1 MSRITVQTI
10 SQIFDTARIEEV
22 IGDFVQ
28 LKRSG
33 SNLKGLSPFTNEKT
47 ASFYVS
53 PAKQIFKCFSSNKG
67 GTVVS
72 FLMEYENLSY
82 PEALRYLAKR
92 YGIQVEEEEQ
102 SEEEQKETS
111 LRESLFIVQEFA
123 KDFYVNYL
131 WHTEKGRAIG
141 LSYLSERGFSSETI
155 QKFNLGFSPEGRTDF
170 SEAALKKGY
179 DRSVLIQAGLVRET
193 ETYSSDLFR
202 DRIMFPIHSLS
213 GRVVGFGG
221 RILKNNPKAPKYVN
235 SPETEIY
242 HKGKL
247 LYGLFQARKSVVKA
261 DHCLVVEGYTDV
273 ISMVQSGIEN
283 VVSTSGTAL
292 TSDQIRLIKRLTE
305 NIVFLFDG
313 DAAGIRASLR
323 GIDLVLK
330 EGMQVKIVLLPDNHD
345 PDSFAKAYG
354 QEGIR
359 KYIGENEK
367 DFIRFRCD
375 LILEDAKDDPI
386 AKTKLI
392 GELLDSIAL
401 IPNAISRSLYVQMAA
416 RETKMD
422 EALLL
427 RELNAAIDRH
437 ARNEQKEFQRQRERE
452 KHLAANQEPDS
463 ASTSTGL
470 AALPASTPE
479 TALIELEE
487 PPGYRIEKAIVE
499 LLLNHGYKKITA
511 SDKVIEEDV
520 SSEAQELTV
529 TQFIL
534 QELAYNEVSFK
545 DPICAGILNRIHE
558 AWLKGR
564 DVLTAEDFLESQ
576 DGSAELVADLL
587 FEKFKISN
595 WEEKGVYVRNRDE
608 SLSQYASDVILRLL
622 DILLYEKY
630 GKEFENLP
638 MDTPIETLKRAMEYN
653 QMRIKIQL
661 ELNRVV

>member
-1 MSRITVQTI
+1 MSRITAQTI

-92 YGIQVEEEEQ
+92 YGIQIEEEEQ
-102 SEEEQKETS
+102 SAEEQKETS
-111 LRESLFIVQEFA
+111 VRESLFIVQEFA

-131 WHTEKGRAIG
+131 WHTDKGRAIG
-141 LSYLSERGFSSETI
+141 LSYLTERGFSSETI
-155 QKFNLGFSPEGRTDF
+155 KKFNLGFSPEGRNDF

-179 DRSVLIQAGLVRET
+179 DRSVLIQAGLVLET

-359 KYIGENEK
+359 KYIIEN
-367 DFIRFRCD
+367 
-375 LILEDAKDDPI
+375 
-386 AKTKLI
+386 
-392 GELLDSIAL
+392 
-401 IPNAISRSLYVQMAA
+401 
-416 RETKMD
+416 
-422 EALLL
+422 
-427 RELNAAIDRH
+427 
-437 ARNEQKEFQRQRERE
+437 
-452 KHLAANQEPDS
+452 
-463 ASTSTGL
+463 
-470 AALPASTPE
+470 
-479 TALIELEE
+479 
-487 PPGYRIEKAIVE
+487 
-499 LLLNHGYKKITA
+499 
-511 SDKVIEEDV
+511 
-520 SSEAQELTV
+520 
-529 TQFIL
+529 
-534 QELAYNEVSFK
+534 
-545 DPICAGILNRIHE
+545 
-558 AWLKGR
+558 
-564 DVLTAEDFLESQ
+564 
-576 DGSAELVADLL
+576 
-587 FEKFKISN
+587 
-595 WEEKGVYVRNRDE
+595 
-608 SLSQYASDVILRLL
+608 
-622 DILLYEKY
+622 
-630 GKEFENLP
+630 
-638 MDTPIETLKRAMEYN
+638 
-653 QMRIKIQL
+653 
-661 ELNRVV
+661 